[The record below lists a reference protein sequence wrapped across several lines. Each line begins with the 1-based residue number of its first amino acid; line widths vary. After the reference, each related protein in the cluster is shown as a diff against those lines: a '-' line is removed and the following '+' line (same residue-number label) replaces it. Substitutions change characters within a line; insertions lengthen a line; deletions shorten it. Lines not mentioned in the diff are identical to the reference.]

1 MGQNDLRYRLNV
13 PPEDESVLQWLKEQ
27 KHPSISL
34 RLLIKEDIQRNGFV
48 DVTCRSVEPAVR
60 RSRDSEFAE
69 DRPKRRTRRT
79 TKKAA
84 ETVVPAVPE
93 QVIEVPQEP
102 ARHDTAAPVQAEQKA
117 QVELRQPAESEV
129 FPKTAQAAPKAP
141 DNPSS
146 ITSLF
151 AGGSAASSRQPL
163 SAASMG
169 LLDMD
174 DEE

>member
-102 ARHDTAAPVQAEQKA
+102 ARHDPAAPVQAEKKA
-117 QVELRQPAESEV
+117 QAELRQPAESEV
-129 FPKTAQAAPKAP
+129 FPKTAQAAPTAP

-174 DEE
+174 EE

>member
-117 QVELRQPAESEV
+117 QVESEV
-129 FPKTAQAAPKAP
+129 FSKTAQAAPKAP
-141 DNPSS
+141 GNPSS

-174 DEE
+174 EE

>member
-129 FPKTAQAAPKAP
+129 FPKTAPKAS

-174 DEE
+174 EE

>member
-13 PPEDESVLQWLKEQ
+13 PPEDESVLQWLEKQ

-102 ARHDTAAPVQAEQKA
+102 VRHEPAAPVQAEQKA

-141 DNPSS
+141 GNPSS